1 MQTTLCA
8 SAPLREASS
17 WVPQRARKLSE
28 NARKCAIRIRALR
41 AARSRKG
48 LCTTCGQLNAGP
60 TAVCRECLDFKKA
73 KHAATAKPATEHSA
87 PYYLPMCRA
96 PFEQFERG
104 EKDTEY
110 RLAGGRF
117 VARNFPAG
125 RRVVLA
131 KGYAAADSKRALHRT
146 VAAFRVVPLGTL
158 PDGLQFT
165 IRHYL
170 GTKKQLTAET
180 LIACIQLNP

>member
-1 MQTTLCA
+1 MNETLCA
-8 SAPLREASS
+8 SAPLREISD
-17 WVPQRARKLSE
+17 

-48 LCTTCGQLNAGP
+48 LCTTCGQLNEGP

-73 KHAATAKPATEHSA
+73 KHDATATPATEHSA
-87 PYYLPMCRA
+87 PYYLPMCRG

-131 KGYAAADSKRALHRT
+131 KGYAAAADSKRALHRT